1 MRLSW
6 GALGNNA
13 VDNYEYQSVYN
24 KDNYVLGNSVVPGL
38 AQIQL
43 ANALVSWET
52 TYVTN
57 IGLDF
62 CLFGS
67 K

>member
-1 MRLSW
+1 MNTSLC
-6 GALGNNA
+6 A
-13 VDNYEYQSVYN
+13 N

-43 ANALVSWET
+43 ANAMVSWET

-62 CLFGS
+62 SLFGS
-67 K
+67 KAGWNNRTF